1 MTRARRHRPRHQP
14 RMSPDEMLARLPR
27 AFQPRLRRD
36 QLLDLGLVHNEN
48 LDAIASGQ
56 AEPSMLWDFLG
67 GVLLWHRAATL
78 LGVGVDEMA
87 PQIEVATRLVE
98 RYSRTGRVAFDGPDY
113 QLAKIGV
120 ALMDALASV
129 VDRPTAIAA
138 AEWSGAECDR
148 IAAAV
153 VDAQQQRAAA

>member
-1 MTRARRHRPRHQP
+1 MRPTAQRPTRN
-14 RMSPDEMLARLPR
+14 DLLARMPR
-27 AFQPRLRRD
+27 AFRPRLDALQRRD
-36 QLLDLGLVHNEN
+36 LALCHNVN
-48 LDAIASGQ
+48 LDAIATGQ
-56 AEPSMLWDFLG
+56 AEASMLWDFLG

-78 LGVGVDEMA
+78 MGVGAAEMA
-87 PQIEVATRLVE
+87 PQLGVATRLVE

-120 ALMDALASV
+120 KLMDELASL

-153 VDAQQQRAAA
+153 ADAQQQRAAA